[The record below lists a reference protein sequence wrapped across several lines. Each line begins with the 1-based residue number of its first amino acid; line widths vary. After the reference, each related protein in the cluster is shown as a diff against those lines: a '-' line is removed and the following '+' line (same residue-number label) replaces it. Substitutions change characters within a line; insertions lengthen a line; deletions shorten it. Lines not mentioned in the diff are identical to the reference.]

1 MLLFSPSLFFSY
13 HFTDILYRI
22 SPRPSPRPNFA
33 VPPAPHGRP
42 QVPPAP
48 APAPTKSQS
57 VKPPQPPGPQSE
69 MDLELN
75 TSDNEEALCKARRVR
90 RQAIMAKYT
99 GIASVGTQSVSP
111 SPGPSSADQPPPPL
125 SSISNLQSQLHSS
138 TVALG
143 APGSS
148 SDPILQTN
156 GIARTC
162 LFFYYYSQCA
172 SL

>member
-1 MLLFSPSLFFSY
+1 MLLFFPSLFFSY

-33 VPPAPHGRP
+33 VPSAPYGRP

-162 LFFYYYSQCA
+162 LFFFYSQCA